1 MTRCRICSGDVQKFL
16 DLGEQP
22 LSDAFRPADEI
33 ASFTYHLQMGR
44 CLTCGAVQQLA
55 EVPREQM
62 FHADYPYF
70 SSGSSRMREHFR
82 RTAEHLMAEYCGHDG
97 AVVVEIGCNDGVM
110 LEHVARAGL
119 AHLGFEP
126 SASVAEVAR
135 SRGVRVT
142 TEFFDADSAR
152 AHLGSLGAADVV
164 YAANTMCHLPY
175 LDSVLAGVEEILAP
189 QGVLVF
195 EDPYLGDV
203 IAKTSFDQ
211 IYDEHFYL
219 FSAQSVSGLACQHG
233 FELVDVERLPVHGGE
248 VRYTLARAGA
258 RPVRPAV
265 RAMLDAE
272 AASGLGDPAT
282 YVAFAARVTAVRDDL
297 LATLT
302 RLRDEGR
309 EVVGYGATAK
319 SATVLNLAGIGPDL
333 IDRVYDSTP
342 AKQGRLTPG
351 SGIPVVA
358 ADDFASTTADVA
370 VLFAWNHA
378 EEIKTNEAAF
388 EQGGGQW
395 LEYVPEVRLV
405 GGR

>member
-1 MTRCRICSGDVQKFL
+1 MTRCRVCSGDVQQFL
-16 DLGEQP
+16 DLGRQP
-22 LSDAFRPADEI
+22 LSDDFRRADDD
-33 ASFTYHLQMGR
+33 APFTYHLQVGR
-44 CLTCGAVQQLA
+44 CLSCGAVQQLA
-55 EVPREQM
+55 EVPRERM
-62 FHADYPYF
+62 FHAEYPYY
-70 SSGSSRMREHFR
+70 SSGSSTMREHFR
-82 RTAEHLMAEYCGHDG
+82 RTAEHLMSTYCAAGDG
-97 AVVVEIGCNDGVM
+97 VVVEIGCNDGVM

-135 SRGVRVT
+135 SRGVQVT
-142 TEFFDADSAR
+142 TEFFDAESVRRHAD
-152 AHLGSLGAADVV
+152 SLGAADVI

-175 LDSVLAGVEEILAP
+175 LESVLAGVDALLAP
-189 QGVLVF
+189 RGVLVF

-203 IAKTSFDQ
+203 LAKTSFDQ

-219 FSAQSVSGLACQHG
+219 FSAQSVRELARRHG
-233 FELVDVERLPVHGGE
+233 FDLVDVERLPVHGGE

-258 RPVRPAV
+258 REVAPSVPALL
-265 RAMLDAE
+265 AEEE
-272 AASGLGDPAT
+272 AAGLSDPAT
-282 YVAFAARVTAVRDDL
+282 YTAFADRVMTIRDDL

-302 RLRDEGR
+302 RLRHEGH

-319 SATVLNLAGIGPDL
+319 SATVLNLAGIGPEL

-358 ADDFASTTADVA
+358 ASDFAATTAHVA

-378 EEIKTNEAAF
+378 AEIKEREAGF
-388 EQGGGQW
+388 EQAGGRW
-395 LEYVPEVRLV
+395 LEYVPRVRV
-405 GGR
+405 VTDS